1 MSDKGLLDGKRVL
14 VVDDE
19 PDILEVVEQLLPM
32 CHVTRASSFSEAEKV
47 LESKE
52 FDLAVLDIM
61 GVDGYHLLEIA
72 RKKNIPTA
80 MLTAHALSPGNVVK
94 SIQEGADS
102 YIPKDKISDI
112 QAFLIDIL
120 QAKQKGKNPW
130 ARWDDRLPS
139 SYFAQRWGAAWQD
152 ADKEFW
158 GTFRESIKTRSSP
171 SKKEDP

>member
-32 CHVTRASSFSEAEKV
+32 CHVTKAASFSEAKKF
-47 LESKE
+47 LESE
-52 FDLAVLDIM
+52 DFDLAVLDIM
-61 GVDGYHLLEIA
+61 GVDGYRLLEVA

-102 YIPKDKISDI
+102 YIPKDKISNI

-120 QAKQKGKNPW
+120 QAKQQGKNPW
-130 ARWDDRLPS
+130 ARWYERLPS
-139 SYFAQRWGAAWQD
+139 SYFERRWGAAWQD

-158 GTFRESIKTRSSP
+158 GTFRESIKTRPSP